1 MRYDVV
7 VAGGSIAGLLCAR
20 EAASGG
26 HSVLV
31 VEQDNEI
38 GTPQHCGGLV
48 SRDALDYLGVVP
60 SVRMLGNPVRSAR
73 LVAPGGGYAEVP
85 SNGRVLEVDRRELD
99 KYVAEQAH
107 EAGAVI
113 RTGVSFRGSTRNVAK
128 TTRGDIECR
137 VIVDARGVA
146 ALQGGSDIIPSA
158 QYEVQ
163 AKWIRRGE
171 VAVMVDQA
179 RYPGFFAWVIP
190 SASSRGKVGVAGRRI
205 NAAKAIEELLGRL
218 GDCSVLRRIA
228 APIWVGGPAAGFIRD
243 GTVVVGDAAGQ
254 AKPTT
259 GGGIYSSGAG
269 GMLAGRAISRYLS
282 SGRPA
287 DMDYRGAW
295 MARFGGEFESQ
306 STARR
311 ILERLDNAAID
322 RLVAGIKPEA
332 IRMPDDGDFDFHT
345 GTILSLLGIRGT
357 AEVAGAVTASE
368 LRRAAGIIRAKA
380 GRA

>member
-60 SVRMLGNPVRSAR
+60 SVRMLGNPVRSAK
-73 LVAPGGGYAEVP
+73 LVAPGGGYVEVP

-113 RTGVSFRGSTRNVAK
+113 RTGVSFRGFDQNIVK
-128 TTRGDIECR
+128 TTCGDIECR

-146 ALQGGSDIIPSA
+146 ALERGSDIIPSA

-171 VAVMVDQA
+171 VTVMVDQA

-205 NAAKAIEELLGRL
+205 NATKAIEELLGRL
-218 GDCSVLRRIA
+218 GDGSVLRRIA
-228 APIWVGGPAAGFIRD
+228 APIWVGGPAAGFIR
-243 GTVVVGDAAGQ
+243 GRTVVVGDAAGQ

-269 GMLAGRAISRYLS
+269 GMLAGRAISKYLA
-282 SGRPA
+282 SGRPT

-295 MARFGGEFESQ
+295 LARFGREFESQ
-306 STARR
+306 SMARR

-322 RLVAGIKPEA
+322 RLVAGIKPRA
-332 IRMPDDGDFDFHT
+332 IRMLDDGDFDFHT
-345 GTILSLLGIRGT
+345 GAILSLLGIRGT
-357 AEVAGAVTASE
+357 VEVAGAVTSSE
-368 LRRAAGIIRAKA
+368 LRRAAEIIRSKA

>member
-60 SVRMLGNPVRSAR
+60 SVRMLGNPVRSAK
-73 LVAPGGGYAEVP
+73 LVAPGGGYVEVP

-113 RTGVSFRGSTRNVAK
+113 RTGVSFRGFDQNIVK
-128 TTRGDIECR
+128 TTCGDIECR

-146 ALQGGSDIIPSA
+146 ALERGSDIIPSA

-171 VAVMVDQA
+171 VTVMVDQA

-205 NAAKAIEELLGRL
+205 NATKAIEELLGRL
-218 GDCSVLRRIA
+218 GDGSVLRRIA
-228 APIWVGGPAAGFIRD
+228 APIWVGGPAAGFIR
-243 GTVVVGDAAGQ
+243 GRTVVVGDAAGQ

-269 GMLAGRAISRYLS
+269 GMLAGRAISKYLA
-282 SGRPA
+282 SGRPT

-295 MARFGGEFESQ
+295 LARFGREFESQ
-306 STARR
+306 SMARR

-322 RLVAGIKPEA
+322 RLVAGIKPGA
-332 IRMPDDGDFDFHT
+332 IRMLDDGDFDFHT
-345 GTILSLLGIRGT
+345 GAILSLLGIRGT
-357 AEVAGAVTASE
+357 VEVAGAVTSSE
-368 LRRAAGIIRAKA
+368 LRRAAEIIRSKA